1 MENTEQKYNAVQS
14 CYEFQGR
21 RHEYAGKGSQSSK
34 RGLREK
40 EEFFMILAFISFI
53 IQQIF
58 LPSLYYLASTDDIID
73 RVYRNVL

>member
-1 MENTEQKYNAVQS
+1 
-14 CYEFQGR
+14 
-21 RHEYAGKGSQSSK
+21 
-34 RGLREK
+34 
-40 EEFFMILAFISFI
+40 MILAFISFI